1 MTGAGEAPR
10 GQIASS
16 KKKIEEDTWEKRYIR
31 KKDPRKV
38 NKNGEGDVTREEQ
51 KVSESGK
58 TEERESMCVYAC
70 VHVFER
76 NNRECV
82 CYTTAP

>member
-10 GQIASS
+10 GQIAAC
-16 KKKIEEDTWEKRYIR
+16 KKKIEEDTWEKTYVR

-51 KVSESGK
+51 KISVRENGGK
-58 TEERESMCVYAC
+58 RK
-70 VHVFER
+70 HVWV
-76 NNRECV
+76 CV
-82 CYTTAP
+82 CACL